1 MRNDIEAV
9 DAALKPLHS
18 EAWQVLVNGVRDY
31 SPDLVV
37 LVARKMPRL
46 VEALN
51 LSLGDA
57 VCVSDHAIPF
67 VHPNIKGARV
77 AIVDDIWNVG
87 TTMLRARDRVM
98 LAAPREVRLF
108 ALAAKNAD
116 TAREFGVNLA
126 LPRSLPADRH
136 RVLVDAVPRAL
147 RCVAKPYD
155 VDFPIVPCTI
165 RAPLSSWHNCWQWL
179 SDKFGDFV
187 HKQWMTLS
195 LTRVSPGPASTC
207 RASAAGR

>member
-1 MRNDIEAV
+1 MRNDIETV

-18 EAWQVLVNGVRDY
+18 EAWQALVDGVRDY

-51 LSLGDA
+51 LSLGDYA

-67 VHPNIKGARV
+67 VHQNIKGARV

-87 TTMLRARDRVM
+87 TTMLRARDRVL
-98 LAAPREVRLF
+98 LAAPREVQLF
-108 ALAAKNAD
+108 ALAAKNAE
-116 TAREFGVNLA
+116 TALESGVNLA
-126 LPRSLPADRH
+126 LPRSLPAERH
-136 RVLVDAVPRAL
+136 RILVDAVPRAL

-165 RAPLSSWHNCWQWL
+165 RAPFSSWHADSARCRPAFRDDL
-179 SDKFGDFV
+179 AHHSDLK
-187 HKQWMTLS
+187 
-195 LTRVSPGPASTC
+195 SPTHSEMMSPTIPG
-207 RASAAGR
+207 

>member
-1 MRNDIEAV
+1 M
-9 DAALKPLHS
+9 
-18 EAWQVLVNGVRDY
+18 LVNGVRDY

-98 LAAPREVRLF
+98 LGTPTRKAALF
-108 ALAAKNAD
+108 D
-116 TAREFGVNLA
+116 GGERC
-126 LPRSLPADRH
+126 RS
-136 RVLVDAVPRAL
+136 
-147 RCVAKPYD
+147 
-155 VDFPIVPCTI
+155 
-165 RAPLSSWHNCWQWL
+165 
-179 SDKFGDFV
+179 
-187 HKQWMTLS
+187 
-195 LTRVSPGPASTC
+195 
-207 RASAAGR
+207 